1 MQVMALWLWLEK
13 VGFKN
18 AVKKILSLPF
28 ILINELADEAVTC
41 LDIINGTHFSLPFEA
56 NDIPLLQ
63 SFMEKEVSLQ
73 FFHENQQAAA
83 QGVTKAANIVC
94 LPAFDDIMKQA
105 IEINF
110 SQNSADHSQVISSSS
125 SSSFSSS
132 SSIQQQQLQAL
143 PQILVPPNERTMFV
157 TFSKGYPVH
166 EHEVKQFFTAAFGD
180 CVESLQM
187 QEVQPFEQSLF
198 ARVVFHSAST
208 IEAILSGVSKAKFT
222 INGKHVWVRR
232 FVPKRARS
240 LLPQMTWQP
249 IFPFGPSLRGVNFVG
264 ELVLK

>member
-1 MQVMALWLWLEK
+1 MDSYTSSQFVSQEGFKLFHSIDRDLYTILAIHLCRDPLESMQVMALWLWLEK

-41 LDIINGTHFSLPFEA
+41 LNIINGTHFSLPFEA

-110 SQNSADHSQVISSSS
+110 SQNSADHSQ
-125 SSSFSSS
+125 
-132 SSIQQQQLQAL
+132 
-143 PQILVPPNERTMFV
+143 RTMFV

-240 LLPQMTWQP
+240 LLPQMPWQP
-249 IFPFGPSLRGVNFVG
+249 ISPFGP
-264 ELVLK
+264 